1 MTELDIYHVS
11 HADHATPVPISPT
24 SEHFSEPKTIKE
36 SAERLQ
42 EATVPQ
48 TATQH
53 PVLKIAW
60 IIVYLGVT
68 AMFLYQFSELVEN
81 YAKYPTNIQINIE
94 TARSLKFPAVTVCNE
109 NPIRKSQ
116 VERVRSLRGLMNSFL
131 TLTDPEGCG
140 RNMTMCSRKNYIP
153 KKLISDLLE
162 LVSGCAKLF
171 DSARSCFESVG
182 L

>member
-1 MTELDIYHVS
+1 MNEKTDEMTELDIYHVS

-24 SEHFSEPKTIKE
+24 SEHFSEPKTIKQ

-60 IIVYLGVT
+60 IIAYLGVT

-81 YAKYPTNIQINIE
+81 YSKYPTNIQINIE

-131 TLTDPEGCG
+131 TLTDPGGCG
-140 RNMTMCSRKNYIP
+140 RNMTMCSRK
-153 KKLISDLLE
+153 KLL
-162 LVSGCAKLF
+162 
-171 DSARSCFESVG
+171 
-182 L
+182 